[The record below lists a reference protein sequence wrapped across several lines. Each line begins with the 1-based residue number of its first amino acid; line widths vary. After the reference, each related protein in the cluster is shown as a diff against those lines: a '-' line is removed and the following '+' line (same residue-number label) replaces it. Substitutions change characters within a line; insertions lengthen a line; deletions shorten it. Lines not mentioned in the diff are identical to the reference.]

1 MMSMLNQLS
10 GSQKLTLAVTFTYLG
25 VTAFHAR
32 EGRKGLALAF
42 LGYSIANV
50 GMIYAEGN

>member
-1 MMSMLNQLS
+1 MSMFNQLS
-10 GSQKLTLAVTFTYLG
+10 GSQKLTLAVTVTYLG
-25 VTAFHAR
+25 VTAFHAK